1 MKMKKTQTLLAA
13 FFTVLML
20 APAPVMAAENAPA
33 AAKAST
39 FGIMN
44 MDGILKDSVAGEE
57 IIKAVNAKRKEYET
71 LIAKEEADLKKEK
84 EGIVAKRDKMNEA
97 EFDAQR
103 KAFEQKAT
111 TAFKKVQERKQ
122 TLDYAFNQSMTKLRE
137 EALKIA
143 AEIAR
148 TRGLEAV
155 FNDDAVILAETS
167 YDISPEVLERLNKDV
182 KKVPVN
188 FTLPAKK
195 K

>member
-1 MKMKKTQTLLAA
+1 MKNTQTFFAALFTVALLAS
-13 FFTVLML
+13 
-20 APAPVMAAENAPA
+20 APVMAAENAPA
-33 AAKAST
+33 PKPGA

-44 MDGILKDSVAGEE
+44 MDGILKDSVAGED
-57 IIKAVNAKRKEYET
+57 ILNTVSAKRKEYEA
-71 LIAKEEADLKKEK
+71 LIAKEEAALKKEK
-84 EGIVAKRDKMNEA
+84 EDIVKKRDKMA
-97 EFDAQR
+97 EGEFEAQR
-103 KAFEQKAT
+103 KSFEQKAT

-148 TRGLEAV
+148 ARGLEAV

-188 FTLPAKK
+188 FTLPTKK